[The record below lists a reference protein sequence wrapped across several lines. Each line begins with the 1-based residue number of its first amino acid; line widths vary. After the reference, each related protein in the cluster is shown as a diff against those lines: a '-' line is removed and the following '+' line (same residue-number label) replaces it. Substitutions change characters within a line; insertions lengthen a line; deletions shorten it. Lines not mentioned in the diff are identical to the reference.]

1 MRNSRNPSLAA
12 ALWVGC
18 VVCAAAP
25 MGAVA
30 APSGTLVKPPEAPI
44 KPVVE
49 TLWGRKVTDN
59 YRYMEALDPATIAW
73 MKAQGAYT
81 RSVLDGIKPL
91 AQLKT
96 ELAQFSASF
105 GLVKGYV
112 RFGGRAFYQER
123 APGSDDFDL
132 IASDGSGTRKIVD
145 MAALR
150 AANGG
155 KPFAI
160 NYFLASPDGAKVA
173 VGISA
178 GGSEDAALTVYDA
191 ARGAKLAGPIDRAEF
206 GATAWSADSRILY
219 FVRLQKLGS
228 GDPPTAK
235 YLNATADAWDLK
247 SAPVPILGA
256 GVGQGPAFKP
266 AEFPAIG
273 LSVGAPNSYTRF
285 PAIVDPVKEIIAIA
299 GCLASASSI
308 PRPGPVIM
316 L

>member
-1 MRNSRNPSLAA
+1 MPDFRNLLLGA
-12 ALWVGC
+12 ALWVGP

-25 MGAVA
+25 GVSAPNGA
-30 APSGTLVKPPEAPI
+30 LVKPPEAPI

-59 YRYMEALDPATIAW
+59 YRYMEELNPATVAW

-81 RSVLDGIKPL
+81 RSVLDKIKPL

-96 ELAQFSASF
+96 EVAQFSASF
-105 GLVKGYV
+105 GLVKGYA
-112 RFGGRAFYQER
+112 RFGGRGFYQQR

-132 IASDGSGTRKIVD
+132 IASDDSGTRKIVD

-178 GGSEDAALTVYDA
+178 GGSGTRRLPYTM
-191 ARGAKLAGPIDRAEF
+191 PRAEQSLR
-206 GATAWSADSRILY
+206 APSI
-219 FVRLQKLGS
+219 VRNSVPRHG
-228 GDPPTAK
+228 
-235 YLNATADAWDLK
+235 
-247 SAPVPILGA
+247 VPIRA
-256 GVGQGPAFKP
+256 SCISFACRSSGPP
-266 AEFPAIG
+266 IRR
-273 LSVGAPNSYTRF
+273 TR
-285 PAIVDPVKEIIAIA
+285 
-299 GCLASASSI
+299 SI
-308 PRPGPVIM
+308 
-316 L
+316 